1 MSGSTFGE
9 IAPSC
14 GLELRARDLLTFG
27 EGCTLEQAICA
38 QLGLSDIEIV
48 ASGTAAIL
56 IALTYLRQ
64 QSPHRRRVIV
74 PAYTCPVVVSAVAA
88 AGLEAAACDTVA
100 GGLDLDP
107 AHLTRLVGRDTLAV
121 IATHYG
127 GALTDVGQV
136 RAMATALAP
145 GVAIIEDAAQA
156 FGATWHGRSV
166 GLTGDIGLFS
176 FGAGKGFTIYEGGA
190 LVAREPR
197 VMAGMRKLVGE
208 LTIGSVSGEL
218 RRALL
223 LVAYHALYNRLGL
236 RAVYG
241 APRRFWLARGN
252 ELRAAGETPP
262 RRIAVQRVGRWR
274 KAVGRA
280 ALARMPGHLADARAR
295 FAALARSLA
304 ECPRLKL
311 HLPAPGVQPSATF
324 LFVTLPASPCSEAT
338 IRRLWASR
346 LGINKLF
353 SRAIVDYPHLQ
364 PWLYGTETP
373 HARALA
379 ATTLTLSTHKDFDP
393 AAEAATVM
401 RLRDLAQSAEP
412 PSGGAA
418 RPA

>member
-1 MSGSTFGE
+1 MSGLPIGE
-9 IAPSC
+9 VAPSC
-14 GLELRARDLLTFG
+14 GLQPRARDLLAFG
-27 EGCTLEQAICA
+27 EGRTLEEVICA
-38 QLGLSDIEIV
+38 QLGLPDVEIV

-64 QSPHRRRVIV
+64 RSPHRRRVIV

-88 AGLEAAACDTVA
+88 AGLAAVACDTVA

-107 AHLTRLVGRDTLAV
+107 AHLTRLVSDDTLAV

-127 GALTDVGQV
+127 GALTDVGIV
-136 RAMATALAP
+136 RATATAIAP
-145 GVAIIEDAAQA
+145 EVAIIEDAAQA
-156 FGATWHGRSV
+156 FGATWHGQSV

-176 FGAGKGFTIYEGGA
+176 FGAGKGFTIYQGGA
-190 LVAREPR
+190 LVARDAR
-197 VMAGMRKLVGE
+197 VMAELRKVAGE
-208 LTIGSVSGEL
+208 LTVRTVGGEL

-262 RRIAVQRVGRWR
+262 RRIAVQRVGQWR
-274 KAVGRA
+274 KAVGGA
-280 ALARMPGHLADARAR
+280 ALARLPVHLADARAR
-295 FAALARSLA
+295 FSALARSLA

-311 HLPAPGVQPSATF
+311 HLPAPGVRPSATF
-324 LFVTLPASPCSEAT
+324 LFVTLPASPSSEAT
-338 IRRLWASR
+338 IRRLWASP
-346 LGINKLF
+346 LGVNKLF

-364 PWLYGTETP
+364 PWLYRTETP

-379 ATTLTLSTHKDFDP
+379 ATTLTLSTHKDFDET
-393 AAEAATVM
+393 AAAATLS
-401 RLRDLAQSAEP
+401 RLRDLETSAETA
-412 PSGGAA
+412 GG
-418 RPA
+418 